1 MVCFVKLAVIGQS
14 DKIPLRINFPSVPRQ
29 LEETMVRRFL
39 VEYSMKLLFHF
50 CFSSN
55 KQFDSSNKI
64 QFQLI

>member
-50 CFSSN
+50 SFSIS
-55 KQFDSSNKI
+55 KFDSSKKI
-64 QFQLI
+64 KI